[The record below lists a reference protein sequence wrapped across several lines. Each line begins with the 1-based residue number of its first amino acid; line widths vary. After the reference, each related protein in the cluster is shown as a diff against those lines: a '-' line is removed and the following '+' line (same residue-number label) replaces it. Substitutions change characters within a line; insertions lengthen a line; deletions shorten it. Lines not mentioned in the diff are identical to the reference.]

1 MRMKVFL
8 FIFLFFILGIAQST
22 AAEGNVARLSG
33 NDRFDVA
40 IEVSKTGWPGG
51 SEKVYLANYKA
62 FADALAVTP
71 LAYKDNA
78 PILLTQADILTDKT
92 KKELNRLKPKKVIL
106 VGGPASISNSTMAE
120 LEKMG
125 IVASRISGR
134 DRFEVASNIS
144 RALGPSDSAIIAN
157 GLKFPDA
164 LSIAPYA
171 ARGGY
176 PILLAVQDRLPDVT
190 KKALEGR
197 TKIIVVGGEGSV
209 GPSVYN
215 SLPGR
220 KRISGKDRFEV
231 SANVIKDL
239 NLNTNRFFISTG
251 LTFADALTGSVL
263 AAKQEAPMLLTMPS
277 NVPDLIKKTLLPGN
291 AESITVLG
299 GTASVQPSVAENL
312 YPIRN
317 THLIEGYSNKLS
329 YFPGETIELKIH
341 SPQSYFSIDF
351 MRYGKEEKI
360 VSSIKNIK
368 GTVQN
373 YFNDAYK
380 EGALWDTAYRFTIPA
395 SWSTGMYAAKVYD
408 GKNSFFIT
416 FIVKGKTPAFTDIGV
431 LASTNTWQ
439 AYNSWGGKSLYSYS
453 VVNGTRKY
461 NEIVSFDR
469 PNPGADPS
477 GNIGHLANGEKH
489 IIGWLERNNHSYSMF
504 TERDFNDN
512 PALIRKFKTII
523 ISTHS
528 EYWSTRMYDGLQNHL
543 KNGGNVLYLSGN
555 GIYWRAALKGDQ
567 IEVRKDGGLHSFT
580 GERGGLFYQIGKPET
595 ALINVGYRSTGFSVP
610 APYKVTN
617 ASHWIFAGTGI
628 RNGEQIGAQGL
639 NKINNSTGGASGWE
653 TDQVDRYTPKNA
665 IILAQGTNVV
675 GAGAHMVYYNHPGG
689 GEVFSAGSITFG
701 GSLAVDAKLTR
712 IVNNVL
718 NKFIKN

>member
-1 MRMKVFL
+1 MRMKLL
-8 FIFLFFILGIAQST
+8 FIILVFFVLGST
-22 AAEGNVARLSG
+22 KHAAAEGNVSRLSG

-40 IEVSKTGWPGG
+40 IEVAVKGWPGG
-51 SEKVYLANYKA
+51 SEKVYITNYKA

-78 PILLTQADILTDKT
+78 PVLLTQADILTDKT
-92 KKELNRLKPKKVIL
+92 KKELSRLNPKQAIL
-106 VGGPASISNSTMAE
+106 VGGPASISNSIKTE

-125 IVASRISGR
+125 IAASRISGK

-144 RALGPSDSAIIAN
+144 RSLGPSDTAIIAN

-171 ARGGY
+171 ARSGY
-176 PILLAVQDRLPDVT
+176 PILLTGKDRLPDIT

-197 TKIIVVGGEGSV
+197 TKVIVVGGEGSV
-209 GPSVYN
+209 GPTVFN

-277 NVPDLIKKTLLPGN
+277 YVPAPIKKILLPGN

-299 GTASVQPSVAENL
+299 GTASVQQSVAGNL
-312 YPIRN
+312 YPIEN
-317 THLIEGYSNKLS
+317 THSIEGYSNKLS
-329 YFPGETIELKIH
+329 YYPGETIELKIH
-341 SPQSYFSIDF
+341 SPQANFSIDF

-360 VSSIKNIK
+360 VSSINNIK

-380 EGALWDTAYRFTIPA
+380 EGALWDTAYKFTIPS
-395 SWSTGMYAAKVYD
+395 SWNTGMYAAKVYD
-408 GKNSFFIT
+408 GANSFFIT
-416 FIVKGKTPAFTDIGV
+416 FIVKEKTPAFTDIGV

-453 VVNGTRKY
+453 IVNGARKY
-461 NEIVSFDR
+461 NEFVSFDR

-489 IIGWLERNNHSYSMF
+489 IIGWLERNKHSYSMF

-512 PALIRKFKTII
+512 PAIIRKFKTII

-555 GIYWRAALKGDQ
+555 GIYWRAALMGDQ
-567 IEVRKDGGLHSFT
+567 IEVRKDGGTHSFT
-580 GERGGLFYQIGKPET
+580 GERGGLFYQTGKPET
-595 ALINVGYRSTGFSVP
+595 ALIGVGYRSTGFSVP
-610 APYKVTN
+610 APYKVSN
-617 ASHWIFAGTGI
+617 AGHWIFTGTGI
-628 RNGEQIGAQGL
+628 KNGDLIGTQGL

-653 TDQVDRYTPKNA
+653 TDQADRYTPKNA
-665 IILAQGTNVV
+665 IILAKGTNTI
-675 GAGAHMVYYNHPGG
+675 GAGAHMVYYDHPGG
-689 GEVFSAGSITFG
+689 GGVFSTGSITFG

-718 NKFIKN
+718 GEFK

>member
-1 MRMKVFL
+1 M
-8 FIFLFFILGIAQST
+8 FIILLFFVLGST
-22 AAEGNVARLSG
+22 QRAAAEGDVTRLSG

-40 IEVSKTGWPGG
+40 IEVSEKGWPSG
-51 SEKVYLANYKA
+51 SEKVYIANYKA

-92 KKELNRLKPKKVIL
+92 KEELGRLNPKQAIL
-106 VGGPASISNSTMAE
+106 VGGPASISNSIMAE

-125 IVASRISGR
+125 IVASRISGK

-144 RALGPSDSAIIAN
+144 RSLGPSDTAIITN

-176 PILLAVQDRLPDVT
+176 PILLTVQERLPDVT

-197 TKIIVVGGEGSV
+197 SKVIVVGGEGSV

-277 NVPDLIKKTLLPGN
+277 HVPDPIKKTLLPGN
-291 AESITVLG
+291 ADSITVLG
-299 GTASVQPSVAENL
+299 GTASVQPSVAGNL
-312 YPIRN
+312 YPIKN
-317 THLIEGYSNKLS
+317 THSIEGYSSRLS

-351 MRYGKEEKI
+351 MRYGKDEKI

-380 EGALWDTAYRFTIPA
+380 EGALWNTAYRFTIPA

-408 GKNSFFIT
+408 GTNSFFIT
-416 FIVKGKTPAFTDIGV
+416 FVVKEKTPAFTDIGV

-453 VVNGTRKY
+453 VMNGARKY
-461 NEIVSFDR
+461 NEFVSVDR

-477 GNIGHLANGEKH
+477 GNVGHLANGEKH

-504 TERDFNDN
+504 TERDLNDN
-512 PALIRKFKTII
+512 PALLRKFKTII

-528 EYWSTRMYDGLQNHL
+528 EYWSSRMYDGLQNHL

-555 GIYWRAALKGDQ
+555 GIYWKTALKGDQ
-567 IEVRKDGGLHSFT
+567 IEVRKDGGIHSFT
-580 GERGGLFYQIGKPET
+580 DERGGLFYQIGKPET
-595 ALINVGYRSTGFSVP
+595 AIIGVGYRSTGFSVP
-610 APYKVTN
+610 APYKVSN
-617 ASHWIFAGTGI
+617 ANHWIFAGTGI
-628 RNGEQIGAQGL
+628 RNGDLIGALGL

-665 IILAQGTNVV
+665 IVLAKGTNII
-675 GAGAHMVYYNHPGG
+675 GAGAHMVYYDHPGG
-689 GEVFSAGSITFG
+689 GGVFSTGSITFG
-701 GSLAVDAKLTR
+701 GSLAVDQKLTR

-718 NKFIKN
+718 SDFKNR